1 MTAQIPEF
9 RHGWNCRT
17 GKVQILS
24 LIPYHHLVSSSPSPN
39 RPKMTSF
46 LIIPPKYLKD
56 TLPTQEIAS
65 NIIPQIIT
73 AVETCREW
81 YHNEYPK
88 ADEQERKKR
97 EESLR
102 KIMVSPLGKLHFNR
116 IQNKLSDY
124 LSTCHTCPSTDR

>member
-1 MTAQIPEF
+1 MAQIPEF
-9 RHGWNCRT
+9 GHGWNCRT

-39 RPKMTSF
+39 QLKMTSF
-46 LIIPPKYLKD
+46 LIIPLKYLKD
-56 TLPTQEIAS
+56 TLLTQEITS
-65 NIIPQIIT
+65 KIIPRIIT

-97 EESLR
+97 EESLQ
-102 KIMVSPLGKLHFNR
+102 KIMVSLLEKFCFNQ
-116 IQNKLSDY
+116 IQNELSDH